1 MRRREFIALVGGA
14 AAGWPLAARAQ
25 RTALPV
31 IGFLG
36 SSLPDEYTIRL
47 RAFRQGLKDEGC
59 IEGQN
64 IIVEYRWAEDQNSRL
79 PPLAAELVR
88 RQVKVIVAGGGSPSA
103 LAAKAATTTVPIVFA
118 TAVDPVAI
126 GLVKSLDRPGG
137 NLTGVTNM
145 NVEMGPKRLE
155 LLRELLPKATTIAV
169 LVNPSSRA
177 LAERFMQTLPPAA
190 RAFGIQL
197 HVLNASTKKEL
208 DAVFA
213 ALAQHQAHALLI
225 CPDVFF
231 NAQIQQ
237 FAALGIRHGVPVVY
251 QYHPFVQA
259 GGLLSYGSD
268 ETEYYRLVG
277 IQAGKILKGE
287 KPGDIPIEQPTKFE
301 LVINLKTAKQIG
313 LTIPPNVLARADRV
327 IK

>member
-25 RTALPV
+25 RTELPV

-47 RAFRQGLKDEGC
+47 HAFRQGLKDEGY

-177 LAERFMQTLPPAA
+177 LAERFMQTLQPAA
-190 RAFGIQL
+190 RTFGIQL
-197 HVLNASTKKEL
+197 HVMQVPKKNSMPCLLHWPSTKLTRFSSVQTYFSMPRSHSSPRWEFATGCL
-208 DAVFA
+208 WSTSTTPSSRLAV
-213 ALAQHQAHALLI
+213 
-225 CPDVFF
+225 C
-231 NAQIQQ
+231 
-237 FAALGIRHGVPVVY
+237 
-251 QYHPFVQA
+251 
-259 GGLLSYGSD
+259 
-268 ETEYYRLVG
+268 
-277 IQAGKILKGE
+277 
-287 KPGDIPIEQPTKFE
+287 
-301 LVINLKTAKQIG
+301 
-313 LTIPPNVLARADRV
+313 
-327 IK
+327 

>member
-25 RTALPV
+25 RTELPV

-47 RAFRQGLKDEGC
+47 HAFRQGLKDEGY

-177 LAERFMQTLPPAA
+177 LAERFMQTLQPAA

-225 CPDVFF
+225 CPIFQCPDRTVRRVG
-231 NAQIQQ
+231 NSPRGACGLPVPPLRQGWR
-237 FAALGIRHGVPVVY
+237 FA
-251 QYHPFVQA
+251 
-259 GGLLSYGSD
+259 
-268 ETEYYRLVG
+268 
-277 IQAGKILKGE
+277 
-287 KPGDIPIEQPTKFE
+287 E
-301 LVINLKTAKQIG
+301 LRQ
-313 LTIPPNVLARADRV
+313 R
-327 IK
+327 

>member
-47 RAFRQGLKDEGC
+47 RAFRQGLKDEGY

-88 RQVKVIVAGGGSPSA
+88 
-103 LAAKAATTTVPIVFA
+103 L
-118 TAVDPVAI
+118 DPVAI

-155 LLRELLPKATTIAV
+155 LLR
-169 LVNPSSRA
+169 
-177 LAERFMQTLPPAA
+177 
-190 RAFGIQL
+190 
-197 HVLNASTKKEL
+197 
-208 DAVFA
+208 
-213 ALAQHQAHALLI
+213 
-225 CPDVFF
+225 
-231 NAQIQQ
+231 
-237 FAALGIRHGVPVVY
+237 
-251 QYHPFVQA
+251 
-259 GGLLSYGSD
+259 
-268 ETEYYRLVG
+268 
-277 IQAGKILKGE
+277 
-287 KPGDIPIEQPTKFE
+287 
-301 LVINLKTAKQIG
+301 
-313 LTIPPNVLARADRV
+313 
-327 IK
+327 

>member
-1 MRRREFIALVGGA
+1 MGREHEATRVIALVGGA

-47 RAFRQGLKDEGC
+47 RAFRQGLKDEGY

-177 LAERFMQTLPPAA
+177 LAERFMQTLQPAA

-225 CPDVFF
+225 CPIFQCPDRTVRRVG
-231 NAQIQQ
+231 NSPRGACGLPVPPLRQGWR
-237 FAALGIRHGVPVVY
+237 FA
-251 QYHPFVQA
+251 
-259 GGLLSYGSD
+259 
-268 ETEYYRLVG
+268 
-277 IQAGKILKGE
+277 
-287 KPGDIPIEQPTKFE
+287 E
-301 LVINLKTAKQIG
+301 LRQ
-313 LTIPPNVLARADRV
+313 R
-327 IK
+327 